1 MNQEPTDLNS
11 IIDQLA
17 MNIIAVEPEDVM
29 ALGIILKQIEE
40 IEQHSQDPALGEIHR
55 FCFPLKELVE
65 KMILDDCPS
74 LPQALDLVSLGI
86 RIIQTKVSLKDFSQ
100 PLPEEESFWKT
111 ADSLIGPQKSAP
123 TPDSQNESP
132 PDPGRD
138 ESLVSKD
145 DTSLVSEEVSSPVQP
160 QAQTPQESVQDLE
173 LFNDF
178 VSEAMEHLQSIE
190 LNLMNLE
197 QAPDDKECI
206 NAIFRPFHTV
216 KGVSG
221 FLNLQDIHKFS
232 HAVES
237 LLDDARNDKVVV
249 TNQIIDAILEAVDF
263 LKKMILDQ
271 KAQIETG
278 AVADKVDLGP
288 WLARLGK
295 LREGSS
301 PEEASKAQEEAA
313 AEMKIPPL
321 GEILA
326 SKGVISGDEL
336 GQALKSQVEGKH
348 DQKIGHILISGQK
361 AKPKEVLDALRDQ
374 KRLTAQAIDV
384 SVKVDTKKLDNLVD
398 MVGELVI
405 AQSLV
410 QQNPVLASISDQKLG
425 RDFSQLKRITSD
437 LQKISMSL
445 RMVPIRHTFQK
456 MIRLV
461 RDLAKKSGK
470 QVELRL
476 SGEETE
482 IDRNMVDTLY
492 DPLVHMIR
500 NSVDHG
506 IEGPQKRLEKGKTES
521 GLIVL
526 RAYQKGGNIVI
537 EIEDDGQGLNRAK
550 IIAKAKERKIIS
562 DENTLTEF
570 QIDNLIF
577 EAGFSTADKITD
589 VSGRGVGMDVVRKVI
604 EKLRGKV
611 EIYSTEGKGCRFVIR
626 VPLTLAIMDGILVKI
641 GQERFI
647 IPTVTIKETLRPS
660 QEDVFT
666 VGKKEEMVKVRN
678 SLLPLIRLNILLN
691 IESED
696 KNPWESLV
704 VVVENDGIQKGLLVD
719 DLLGKQEVVIKNL
732 GEKFKEIRGVA
743 GGAILGD
750 GQISLIL
757 DVNGIFEIYRGKVAR
772 NEP

>member
-1 MNQEPTDLNS
+1 MIQDAAQLNQE
-11 IIDQLA
+11 IDQLA
-17 MNIIAVEPEDVM
+17 MNVISVEPEDIMV
-29 ALGIILKQIEE
+29 LGSILQQLEKIEK
-40 IEQHSQDPALGEIHR
+40 ITDPPSLKPIQG
-55 FCFPLKELVE
+55 FCIPLKKGIE
-65 KMILDDCPS
+65 KLLLNECLSP
-74 LPQALDLVSLGI
+74 PKALETISNGI
-86 RIIQTKVSLKDFSQ
+86 RIIQGKISYGDLSQ
-100 PLPEEESFWKT
+100 ILPEENAFWEEME
-111 ADSLIGPQKSAP
+111 ALIGPINPVVLPLEKE
-123 TPDSQNESP
+123 ESP
-132 PDPGRD
+132 GGQPPA
-138 ESLVSKD
+138 E
-145 DTSLVSEEVSSPVQP
+145 TSSDI
-160 QAQTPQESVQDLE
+160 AQDLE

-178 VSEAMEHLQSIE
+178 VSEAMEHLESIE
-190 LNLMNLE
+190 VNLINLE

-206 NAIFRPFHTV
+206 NAIFRPFHTI
-216 KGVSG
+216 KGVAG
-221 FLNLQDIHKFS
+221 FLNLQGIHKFS

-237 LLDDARNDKVVV
+237 LLDDARNDQIAV
-249 TNQIIDAILEAVDF
+249 NRQIIDTILEAVDF
-263 LKKMILDQ
+263 LKTMILEE
-271 KAQIETG
+271 KE
-278 AVADKVDLGP
+278 AVESGKTRSKPVDLGP
-288 WLARLGK
+288 WLDRLGS
-295 LREGSS
+295 LRESSSIGSGKVLEEI
-301 PEEASKAQEEAA
+301 PESKV
-313 AEMKIPPL
+313 PPL

-326 SKGVISGDEL
+326 AKGVVSGEALD
-336 GQALKSQVEGKH
+336 QALKSQVGEKH
-348 DQKIGHILISGQK
+348 DQKIGEILILEQK
-361 AKPKEVLDALRDQ
+361 AKPKEVLEGLRDQ
-374 KRLTAQAIDV
+374 KRLSGQGADAT
-384 SVKVDTKKLDNLVD
+384 VKVDTKKLDNLVD

-410 QQNPVLASISDQKLG
+410 QQNPVLDSISDQKLS
-425 RDFSQLKRITSD
+425 RDLSQLKRITSD

-461 RDLAKKSGK
+461 RDLSKKSGK

-500 NSVDHG
+500 NSADHG
-506 IEGPQKRLEKGKTES
+506 IELPQKRLDIGKPES
-521 GLIVL
+521 GQVFL

-537 EIEDDGQGLNRAK
+537 EIEDDGQGLNRNR

-562 DENTLTEF
+562 DDNALTEF

-577 EAGFSTADKITD
+577 EPGFSTAEKITD

-641 GQERFI
+641 GKERFI
-647 IPTVTIKETLRPS
+647 IPTVTIKETLRPAP
-660 QEDVFT
+660 EDVFT

-678 SLLPLIRLNILLN
+678 SLLPLVRLNTLLN
-691 IESED
+691 IFSEE
-696 KNPWESLV
+696 KKPWEGLV
-704 VVVENDGIQKGLLVD
+704 VVVENDGIQKGLMVD

-732 GEKFKEIRGVA
+732 GEKLKAVKGVA

-757 DVNGIFEIYRGKVAR
+757 DVNGIFEIYRGK
-772 NEP
+772 ND

>member
-1 MNQEPTDLNS
+1 MIQDTTNLNQV
-11 IIDQLA
+11 IDQLA
-17 MNIIAVEPEDVM
+17 MNILSLEPDDVM
-29 ALGIILKQIEE
+29 ALGTILQQVEE
-40 IEQHSQDPALGEIHR
+40 IERITEPPAFGAIQC
-55 FCFPLKELVE
+55 FCPPLKTVIE
-65 KMILDDCPS
+65 KMILNDCPS
-74 LPQALDLVSLGI
+74 LQQALDLVSNGI
-86 RIIQTKVSLKDFSQ
+86 RIIQGRVSQSDLSQ
-100 PLPEEESFWKT
+100 PLPEEGNFWK
-111 ADSLIGPQKSAP
+111 ALEPLVGLIKPDFSAQSKQGSAGEPPPAAETFDGP
-123 TPDSQNESP
+123 
-132 PDPGRD
+132 
-138 ESLVSKD
+138 
-145 DTSLVSEEVSSPVQP
+145 
-160 QAQTPQESVQDLE
+160 QDLE

-178 VSEAMEHLQSIE
+178 VSEAMEHLESIE
-190 LNLMNLE
+190 LNLINLE
-197 QAPDDKECI
+197 QSPDDKECI
-206 NAIFRPFHTV
+206 NAIFRPFHTI

-221 FLNLQDIHKFS
+221 FLNLKDIHKFA
-232 HAVES
+232 HNVES

-249 TNQIIDAILEAVDF
+249 THQIIDAVLEAVDF
-263 LKKMILDQ
+263 LKAMIFDQ
-271 KAQIETG
+271 KAVVE
-278 AVADKVDLGP
+278 ARKPKADKVDLGP
-288 WLARLGK
+288 WIDRIGR
-295 LREGSS
+295 LREG
-301 PEEASKAQEEAA
+301 PGETGGAKTLEGTAQED
-313 AEMKIPPL
+313 PTPTL

-326 SKGVISGDEL
+326 SKGVVSGEEL
-336 GQALKSQVEGKH
+336 DQALKSQVDEKH
-348 DQKIGHILISGQK
+348 GQKIGEILITEQK

-374 KRLTAQAIDV
+374 KRLSVQGTGSEA

-410 QQNPVLASISDQKLG
+410 QQNPVLSSISDQKLG
-425 RDFSQLKRITSD
+425 RDFSQLKRITTD
-437 LQKISMSL
+437 LQKIAMSL

-461 RDLAKKSGK
+461 RDLSKKSGK
-470 QVELRL
+470 LIDLRL

-500 NSVDHG
+500 NSCDHA
-506 IEGPQKRLEKGKTES
+506 IEIPQKRSEVGKPET

-550 IIAKAKERKIIS
+550 IIAKAKERKIIT
-562 DENTLTEF
+562 DETALTEF

-604 EKLRGKV
+604 ENLRGKV
-611 EIYSTEGKGCRFVIR
+611 EIYSTDGKGCRFVIR
-626 VPLTLAIMDGILVKI
+626 VPLTMAIMDGILVRI

-647 IPTVTIKETLRPS
+647 IPTVAIKETLRPS

-678 SLLPLIRLNILLN
+678 SLLPLIRLNTLLN
-691 IESED
+691 INSQE
-696 KNPWESLV
+696 KKPWEGLV
-704 VVVENDGIQKGLLVD
+704 VVVENDGIQKGLMVD

-732 GEKFKEIRGVA
+732 GEKLKAIKGVA

-757 DVNGIFEIYRGKVAR
+757 DVNGIFEIYRGKLTK
-772 NEP
+772 ND